1 MRISLF
7 KFLVIIGTVGT
18 TAGMWGA
25 YGAGPAIVLVAA
37 IILAW
42 ICTSRMLAHWKTST
56 NPQRGYSIFT
66 AFASVAFSVYVILA
80 ITTSPTLDRERS
92 ANSLAKDIAS
102 DSRFS
107 DVNLRYVERERSVLQ
122 VTGSVINE
130 NDFWDLNE
138 RIIEYD
144 WNETLAIDW
153 NIWID
158 EGHDAVVDR
167 QIAAADLGD
176 PNANSGFLLDA
187 HRMIQRSIFV
197 FR

>member
-1 MRISLF
+1 MIGNDPPIRWPKTLRAT
-7 KFLVIIGTVGT
+7 LV
-18 TAGMWGA
+18 
-25 YGAGPAIVLVAA
+25 
-37 IILAW
+37 
-42 ICTSRMLAHWKTST
+42 
-56 NPQRGYSIFT
+56 
-66 AFASVAFSVYVILA
+66 
-80 ITTSPTLDRERS
+80 
-92 ANSLAKDIAS
+92 
-102 DSRFS
+102 FS

-122 VTGSVINE
+122 VTGSVMNE
-130 NDFWDLNE
+130 NEFWDLNE

-144 WNETLAIDW
+144 WNETLAVDW

-176 PNANSGFLLDA
+176 PNANSGFLLAA